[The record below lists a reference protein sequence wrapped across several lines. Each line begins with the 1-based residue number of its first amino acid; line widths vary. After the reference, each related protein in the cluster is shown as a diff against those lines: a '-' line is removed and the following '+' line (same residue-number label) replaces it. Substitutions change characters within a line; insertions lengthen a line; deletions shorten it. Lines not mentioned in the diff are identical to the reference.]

1 MDTTVKKRGGR
12 RLHSALT
19 DRAVKAATEPGRM
32 FDGQGLF
39 LLVTPG
45 GAKIWKQRIT
55 VKGRRQE
62 LGLGPYPV
70 VTLAK
75 AREVALENRRMVRD
89 GLSPKVERRR
99 ARGIPT
105 FAELARADF
114 EHRKGGWRSAKHA
127 RDWMATLDR
136 FVFPHLGDRTVDDIT
151 TDDVFRVL
159 SPIWH
164 AKPTT
169 GKLVRQRMGA
179 VLAVAVA
186 KGLRSDNPA
195 DTVKAMLAKHQSVE
209 TKGHRSLPYGDVA
222 AALAKV
228 RESKANRST
237 VLAFEFLVLTAA
249 RSGEVRFATWSDIN
263 TDAGTWTVPAERMKA
278 GREHRVPLSA
288 RALDVLSEARS
299 LGTGRS
305 GLVFPGRTGK
315 PIAERAIVQVLE
327 RLGIDATA
335 HGFRSSFRVW
345 AAERT
350 SIPREVCEAAL
361 AHAIKDKAEAAYQR
375 SDLFDRR
382 RELMER
388 WAGHLS
394 DRSAGVVNFKT
405 GRAAA

>member
-75 AREVALENRRMVRD
+75 AREVALENRRMVRE

-105 FAELARADF
+105 FAELACADF

-127 RDWMATLDR
+127 RDWMATLER
-136 FVFPHLGDRTVDDIT
+136 FVFPQLGDRTVDDIT

-169 GKLVRQRMGA
+169 GKLVRQRIGA

-222 AALAKV
+222 TALAKV
-228 RESKANRST
+228 RESRANRST
-237 VLAFEFLVLTAA
+237 ALAFEFLVLTAA
-249 RSGEVRFATWSDIN
+249 RSGEVRFATWSEIDM
-263 TDAGTWTVPAERMKA
+263 DAGIWTVPAKRMKA

-288 RALDVLSEARS
+288 RALDVLSAAHS

-305 GLVFPGRTGK
+305 DLVFPGRTGK

-350 SIPREVCEAAL
+350 NIPREVCEAAL

-375 SDLFDRR
+375 SDLFNRR

-388 WAGHLS
+388 WAEHLS
-394 DRSAGVVNFKT
+394 DESAGVVNFKT